1 MLMMS
6 ASAYGENNLGLTR
19 VKGGLFFVVCGF
31 TNFLLSCSHPGFP
44 VTGASITQCQA
55 LCW

>member
-6 ASAYGENNLGLTR
+6 ASAYGENLGLTR
-19 VKGGLFFVVCGF
+19 VKGGLFFVVCEF
-31 TNFLLSCSHPGFP
+31 TNFLLSCSHPGFL